1 MSWSAKRK
9 TCPLVN
15 YLVLHYRASASSLV
29 SKGPDPFKQRFFVL
43 DPSRPVIRGAKSQIM
58 VPVRAI
64 VSSLDDIQLQLLDGD
79 VQKDPQQH
87 QTVLALSACST
98 TQAEAI
104 VDR

>member
-1 MSWSAKRK
+1 
-9 TCPLVN
+9 
-15 YLVLHYRASASSLV
+15 
-29 SKGPDPFKQRFFVL
+29 
-43 DPSRPVIRGAKSQIM
+43 M

-79 VQKDPQQH
+79 IQKDPQQH